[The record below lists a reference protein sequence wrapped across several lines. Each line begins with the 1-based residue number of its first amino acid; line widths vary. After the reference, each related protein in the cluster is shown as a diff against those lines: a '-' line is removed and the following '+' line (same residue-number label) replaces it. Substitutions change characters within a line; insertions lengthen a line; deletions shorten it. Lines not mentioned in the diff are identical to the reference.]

1 MYKTFISMTFKTIS
15 IDCSGMSKEGLHL
28 AMKELL
34 GFPEFYG
41 MNWDALY
48 DCLSSMRLRGSGMSE
63 ITLTAD
69 EMLIIECK
77 SLQKAEFDVGI
88 FMEIIEAVNAR
99 ELDAGNKSLIL
110 LNLIQ

>member
-1 MYKTFISMTFKTIS
+1 MYNTFISMTFKTIS
-15 IDCSGMSKEGLHL
+15 IDCFGMSKEGLHL

-41 MNWDALY
+41 MNWDAMY
-48 DCLSSMRLRGSGMSE
+48 DCLSSMRLRGSG
-63 ITLTAD
+63 
-69 EMLIIECK
+69 MLIIECK